1 MLLNRAHKTFRHL
14 ISCSSSNNL
23 SVITTDIFDAKY
35 LSNRYDS
42 AFCNRGVICD
52 NNSEVEILT
61 FHCTLFISQNPQEVL
76 IEDESE
82 AFEYKFT
89 DKRYGISQNRLQR

>member
-1 MLLNRAHKTFRHL
+1 
-14 ISCSSSNNL
+14 
-23 SVITTDIFDAKY
+23 VITTDIFDANY

-42 AFCNRGVICD
+42 AFCNGGAICD

-82 AFEYKFT
+82 AFESKFT